1 MDARYWQSLISLE
14 GGPYGYTLYF
24 LKRGYV
30 MQIPLGLKASA
41 DLRQVK
47 DRLQYKPEVFEFFTA
62 ESDFTNDG
70 LKRLQV
76 AIEEVKAAGVKRIV
90 LHHPMRYRDTFTELI
105 APQEQCRELY
115 YFIDKSTNDL
125 LQLAFDYNLQVLVHG
140 SYSRQ
145 TQTFISMYPNLKA
158 AQAAAFKRLDYF
170 KQLGQAQIMFENS
183 ISPIFYYGE
192 QDSDEE
198 ILAKNYRLAFDTS
211 HCFIKVKANN
221 EKLLA
226 SLTRLKDQ
234 IVHYHLV
241 DSYGQTHD
249 SLTLGQG
256 LIDWRRVLPRL
267 NPAATS
273 IYEINLKNQLDASEQ
288 VKSHEYLLN
297 LL

>member
-30 MQIPLGLKASA
+30 MQISLGLKASA

-76 AIEEVKAAGVKRIV
+76 AIEEVKAAGVKQIV

-125 LQLAFDYNLQVLVHG
+125 LQLAFD
-140 SYSRQ
+140 
-145 TQTFISMYPNLKA
+145 
-158 AQAAAFKRLDYF
+158 
-170 KQLGQAQIMFENS
+170 
-183 ISPIFYYGE
+183 
-192 QDSDEE
+192 
-198 ILAKNYRLAFDTS
+198 TS

-221 EKLLA
+221 EELLA

-273 IYEINLKNQLDASEQ
+273 IYEINLKDQLDASEQ

>member
-1 MDARYWQSLISLE
+1 
-14 GGPYGYTLYF
+14 
-24 LKRGYV
+24 

-90 LHHPMRYRDTFTELI
+90 LHHPMHYRDTFTELI
-105 APQEQCRELY
+105 APQEQCRDLY

-170 KQLGQAQIMFENS
+170 KQLGQAHIMFENS

-273 IYEINLKNQLDASEQ
+273 IYEINLKDQLDASEQ